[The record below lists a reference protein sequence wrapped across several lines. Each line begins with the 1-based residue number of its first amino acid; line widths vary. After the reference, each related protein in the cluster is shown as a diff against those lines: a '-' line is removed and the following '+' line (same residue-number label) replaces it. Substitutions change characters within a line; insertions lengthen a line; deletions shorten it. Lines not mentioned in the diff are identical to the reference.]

1 MDASTLYVFIA
12 ATLAFLILPGPAV
25 LYIVARSVD
34 QGVRAGLVSILG
46 ICVGTLFHIAAATLG
61 VSAILVQS
69 ATAFTVIKYLG
80 AAYLIWLGTAKLR
93 EKTPTEID
101 PDVPK
106 RSLRRLFVD
115 GAVVNLLNPKAA
127 LFFFA
132 FLPQFVQ
139 PDAGLLEI
147 QSPAAQMFVLGLIFL
162 GLAFVT
168 DTAWALAA
176 GNARRLLHR
185 RPGLLTWQKRVTAGV
200 YFGLGILTASSSD

>member
-1 MDASTLYVFIA
+1 MDSSTLYVFIA

-69 ATAFTVIKYLG
+69 ATAFAVIKYLG
-80 AAYLIWLGTAKLR
+80 AAYLIWLGVAKLR

-101 PDVPK
+101 PEVPK

-132 FLPQFVQ
+132 FLPQFVRH
-139 PDAGLLEI
+139 DGG
-147 QSPAAQMFVLGLIFL
+147 SPATQMFVLGLIFL

-168 DTAWALAA
+168 DTAWAVAA
-176 GNARRLLHR
+176 GSARQLLHR

-200 YFGLGILTASSSD
+200 YFGLGILTAASSD

>member
-1 MDASTLYVFIA
+1 MDASTLSVFIA

-34 QGVRAGLVSILG
+34 QGWRAGIVSILG
-46 ICVGTLFHIAAATLG
+46 ISFGTLGHIFAATLG
-61 VSAILVQS
+61 LSAILLQS
-69 ATAFTVIKYLG
+69 ATAFAVVKYLG
-80 AAYLIWLGTAKLR
+80 AAYLIWLGVAKLR

-101 PDVPK
+101 PELPK

-132 FLPQFVQ
+132 FLPQFVK
-139 PDAGLLEI
+139 PETGSPGL
-147 QSPAAQMFVLGLIFL
+147 QMLTLGGIFL
-162 GLAFVT
+162 VLAFIT

-176 GNARRLLHR
+176 GSARGLLRR
-185 RPGLLTWQKRVTAGV
+185 RPGLFVAQKRVTAGV
-200 YFGLGILTASSSD
+200 YFGLGVLTASSK